1 VRCVGIPV
9 EANAEKLG
17 YAGLDVNV
25 LESVLMQNR
34 VKLLLVTPDFH
45 NPTGTTLPIAER
57 RRLLELAARYQVPII
72 EDRIYAR
79 LRVRGTPV
87 PSLKALDRHGLVIQ
101 IDSFSKVAFPGLR
114 VGWCVGP
121 ENVMER
127 LRLVKQAT
135 DLHTDQLSQATLAEF
150 VRRGHLDRHM
160 ARMKK
165 VYGARLEAL
174 EKALEQHMPEGT
186 SWTRVDGGMAVW
198 VTLPPGFDAGE
209 LLIHVRERG
218 VLFIP
223 GRYFF
228 IQNPQLNTLRLGFA
242 GLDEKQIARGIQT
255 LGALI
260 ESELQKK
267 RRGARRVDAGHVA
280 LV

>member
-1 VRCVGIPV
+1 
-9 EANAEKLG
+9 
-17 YAGLDVNV
+17 
-25 LESVLMQNR
+25 
-34 VKLLLVTPDFH
+34 
-45 NPTGTTLPIAER
+45 
-57 RRLLELAARYQVPII
+57 VPII